1 MYTQSKFKSATEAFE
16 YYYFLINH
24 LGLKS
29 NNTKMIYNTGF
40 LIENPMDNDIKTPW
54 RKFNK
59 SYAEYE
65 FNWYLSQNRS
75 VRDIKKIA
83 KIWDTMHSGDDI
95 VNSNYGWQWNRN
107 NQLDYVINELKRD
120 PTSRRAVLTIYDGKE
135 HDQYKFDTPCTLS
148 IVFCINDNKLCMTVT
163 MRSNTTFICNFLS
176 WKGHRATRINVSGRL
191 VDTMEKQPSGVKIG
205 VKKWIPS
212 STRKG
217 TADISATIKGR
228 SVMIEIKVGS
238 DKPREH
244 QLLEQIKERKAGGI
258 YEFIKT
264 PEEFFDLYDS
274 I

>member
-163 MRSNTTFICNFLS
+163 MRSNDLVFGFCNDQYCFSKLQNIVANEL
-176 WKGHRATRINVSGRL
+176 KK
-191 VDTMEKQPSGVKIG
+191 EIG
-205 VKKWIPS
+205 WYYHF
-212 STRKG
+212 
-217 TADISATIKGR
+217 AQNL
-228 SVMIEIKVGS
+228 
-238 DKPREH
+238 H
-244 QLLEQIKERKAGGI
+244 I
-258 YEFIKT
+258 YEKHFKLHEREI
-264 PEEFFDLYDS
+264 
-274 I
+274 